1 MAQATY
7 REIEDN
13 ILHRRAFQSGLIR
26 AEVQPSADS
35 LSQGQLDGLE
45 FSRLIAEAMDG
56 DVSYI
61 VYHDGTPVAWVL
73 PRPRGMHI
81 YGQFVSRAAVRI
93 QKLCRSLA

>member
-1 MAQATY
+1 MATY
-7 REIEDN
+7 REIEEH
-13 ILHRRAFQSGLIR
+13 ILHRRAFRSGPIR

-35 LSQGQLDGLE
+35 LVQGQLGGLE

-56 DVSYI
+56 SVSYL

-73 PRPRGMHI
+73 PRPRGMHVTD
-81 YGQFVSRAAVRI
+81 QFVSRPAVRI